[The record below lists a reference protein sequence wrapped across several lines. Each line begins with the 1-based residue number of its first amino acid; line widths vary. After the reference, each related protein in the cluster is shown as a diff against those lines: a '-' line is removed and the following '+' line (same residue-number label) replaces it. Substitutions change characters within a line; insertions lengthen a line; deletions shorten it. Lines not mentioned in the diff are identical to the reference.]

1 MIEAV
6 CISEIIFQLD
16 NMVMYPRKPSSSY
29 SLPSEYE
36 TSKRE
41 STFIMQGGVLAN
53 SLPHE
58 SINHCESPKTLNNMT
73 AV

>member
-1 MIEAV
+1 
-6 CISEIIFQLD
+6 
-16 NMVMYPRKPSSSY
+16 
-29 SLPSEYE
+29 
-36 TSKRE
+36 
-41 STFIMQGGVLAN
+41 VLAN